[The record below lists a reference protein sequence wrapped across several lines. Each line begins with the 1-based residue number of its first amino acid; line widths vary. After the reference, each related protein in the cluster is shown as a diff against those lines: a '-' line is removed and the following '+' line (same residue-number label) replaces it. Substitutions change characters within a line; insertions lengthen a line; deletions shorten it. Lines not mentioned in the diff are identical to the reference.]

1 MRRLILTLLLAAMP
15 IACSKPAEK
24 AADPVAQVRT
34 APVALADLD
43 ETITAYGQVEFDAAG
58 LRALAAP
65 FEAQV
70 IQIHVRVGQ
79 SVSAGQPVVT
89 LGASPQTRLDL
100 DRLAREAQ
108 VAEAEAARL
117 RRLRADGLASDAE
130 VQTASATAQTARQ
143 ASANL
148 RRLTQGGRL
157 TLTAPAAGVIDALPS
172 SPGSLTPAGTVVA
185 SLGAAGRL
193 NARLGVEVE
202 DAQRLRAGAP
212 LTLTGLHDQG
222 GSAASR
228 IASIDRRVD
237 PTTRLA
243 ALLAPV
249 PPGAPLLPGEAIK
262 AQVVVATRN
271 GVLTAPRTAILYDG
285 ETPYVFVVVGG
296 KAARRPV
303 QVGLEQS
310 DRVELVSG
318 LRPGDRV
325 VIEGGP
331 SLTDGMAVRE
341 AATRPTTAG
350 RS

>member
-1 MRRLILTLLLAAMP
+1 MRRLILTLMLATTP
-15 IACSKPAEK
+15 LGCSAPPEK

-34 APVALADLD
+34 APVVSADMD

-58 LRALAAP
+58 LRALTAP

-70 IQIHVRVGQ
+70 VQIHVRIGQ
-79 SVSAGQPVVT
+79 SVTAGQPLVT

-108 VAEAEAARL
+108 VAEADAARV
-117 RRLRADGLASDAE
+117 RRLRTDGLASDAE
-130 VQTASATAQTARQ
+130 VQAADAAAQTARQ

-157 TLTAPAAGVIDALPS
+157 TLTAPVAGVVDALPS
-172 SPGSLTPAGTVVA
+172 APGSLTPAGTVVA

-202 DAQRLRAGAP
+202 DAQRLRAGLT

-222 GSAASR
+222 GSVPSR

-237 PTTRLA
+237 PATRLA

-249 PPGAPLLPGEAIK
+249 PPGAPLLPGEAVK
-262 AQVVVATRN
+262 AEVVAGTRL
-271 GVLTAPRTAILYDG
+271 GVLTAPRPAVLYDG
-285 ETPYVFVVVGG
+285 ENPFVFVVAGG
-296 KAARRPV
+296 KAVRRPV
-303 QVGLEQS
+303 RIGLES
-310 DRVELVSG
+310 PDTVELVSG
-318 LRPGDRV
+318 ARVGDRV

-331 SLTDGMAVRE
+331 SLADGMAVRE
-341 AATRPTTAG
+341 AAAPSTAAG
-350 RS
+350 R